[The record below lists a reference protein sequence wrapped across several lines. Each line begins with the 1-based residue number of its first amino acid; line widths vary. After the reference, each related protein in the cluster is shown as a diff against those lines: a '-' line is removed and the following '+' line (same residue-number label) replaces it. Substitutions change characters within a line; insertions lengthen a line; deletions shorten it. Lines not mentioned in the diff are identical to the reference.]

1 MQDLYNLQRFV
12 DAQADVYESVL
23 AELRQGRKTGHWMWF
38 IFPQLK
44 GLGFSSTAQFY
55 GIASLAEA
63 SSYLEHPLLGPR
75 LIECTRIVNSIE
87 ARSLRQIFGTPD
99 DLKFR
104 SSMTLFAHATSE
116 NAIFL
121 KAVNQFCSGN
131 FDQATVDRLGSSRK
145 IAPEESRGR

>member
-104 SSMTLFAHATSE
+104 SSMTLF
-116 NAIFL
+116 
-121 KAVNQFCSGN
+121 
-131 FDQATVDRLGSSRK
+131 SRAAAEPSVFNDALTK
-145 IAPEESRGR
+145 YFGGEADGLTLALLR